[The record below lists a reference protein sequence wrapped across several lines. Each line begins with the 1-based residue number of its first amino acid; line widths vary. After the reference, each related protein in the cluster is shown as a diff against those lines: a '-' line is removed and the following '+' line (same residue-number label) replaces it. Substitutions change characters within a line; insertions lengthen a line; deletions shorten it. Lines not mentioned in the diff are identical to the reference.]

1 MHVFSI
7 VVISL
12 SNKVVSTTSNQAY
25 GVVSNDQL
33 DDHDYEMVEP
43 LSVRLKRQKQKQSQ
57 NVKEPVYDVIA

>member
-1 MHVFSI
+1 MFSMVI
-7 VVISL
+7 ISL

-43 LSVRLKRQKQKQSQ
+43 ISVRPKRQKQKQSQ
-57 NVKEPVYDVIA
+57 SVEEPVYDVIA